1 MPRLP
6 KPATEPGPLFLLWPE
21 RVLFIG
27 RLGALSMHRHA
38 ATACVVSLDG
48 TLRVRTQPASARPDG
63 RSALIAAGVMHA
75 FDSGAQRVAVLYND
89 PHRPYY
95 RALAAR
101 PPGAPTRLPPAAE
114 ARLIDAL
121 TALAGSADGG
131 GPLPIAAFERTAA
144 DVLAAATDPGPDRRV
159 VRVGELMRADLGRNR
174 SLGELAAAVRLSPD
188 RLQHLFLA
196 EVGVPLR
203 RFRMWLRFRDTL
215 EAVAAGATITRA
227 ALDAGFASSSH
238 FSHAFRATF
247 GVAASR
253 VFGASTQPRVVA
265 AA

>member
-1 MPRLP
+1 LPRLP
-6 KPATEPGPLFLLWPE
+6 KPAAGPGPLFLLWPE

-27 RLGALSMHRHA
+27 HLGALSMHRHA
-38 ATACVVSLDG
+38 ATACVLSLDG
-48 TLRVRTQPASARPDG
+48 TLRVRTRPPSARPAG

-75 FDSGAQRVAVLYND
+75 FDSGRQRVAVLYND

-101 PPGAPTRLPPAAE
+101 PPAVDRLAPAAE
-114 ARLIDAL
+114 ARLIA
-121 TALAGSADGG
+121 AAAGLAENGDGA
-131 GPLPIAAFERTAA
+131 LPIGAFELIAGE
-144 DVLAAATDPGPDRRV
+144 VLAAAPDPGPERRIA
-159 VRVGELMRADLGRNR
+159 RIGDLLRADLGRNR
-174 SLGELAAAVRLSPD
+174 SIGELAAAVRLSPD

-203 RFRMWLRFRDTL
+203 RFRMWLRFRHTL

-253 VFGASTQPRVVA
+253 VFGASAQPRVVA
-265 AA
+265 VTG

>member
-6 KPATEPGPLFLLWPE
+6 KPAAGPGPLFLLWPE
-21 RVLFIG
+21 RVLFVG
-27 RLGALSMHRHA
+27 QLGALSMHRHA
-38 ATACVVSLDG
+38 ATACVLGLDG
-48 TLRVRTQPASARPDG
+48 PLRVRTRPPSARPAG

-75 FDSGAQRVAVLYND
+75 FDSGRQRVAVLYND

-101 PPGAPTRLPPAAE
+101 QTAVRLPPAAE
-114 ARLIDAL
+114 ARLIAAAG
-121 TALAGSADGG
+121 ALADGDG
-131 GPLPIAAFERTAA
+131 ALPVAGFERVA
-144 DVLAAATDPGPDRRV
+144 DEVLAAAPDPGPERRIA
-159 VRVGELMRADLGRNR
+159 RVSDLLRADLGHNR
-174 SLGELAAAVRLSPD
+174 SIGELAVAVRLSPD

-203 RFRMWLRFRDTL
+203 RFRMWLRFRHTL
-215 EAVAAGATITRA
+215 EAVATGATITRA

-253 VFGASTQPRVVA
+253 VFGASAQPRVVA
-265 AA
+265 VAP

>member
-48 TLRVRTQPASARPDG
+48 TFRVRTQPASARATG

-75 FDSGAQRVAVLYND
+75 FDSGDQRVAVLYND

-101 PPGAPTRLPPAAE
+101 PPGVASLAPDAE
-114 ARLIDAL
+114 ARLVP
-121 TALAGSADGG
+121 ALAALADGSTA
-131 GPLPIAAFERTAA
+131 LPIADFERAA
-144 DVLAAATDPGPDRRV
+144 DEVLARAPDPGPDRRV
-159 VRVGELMRADLGRNR
+159 VRVGDLLRADLGRNR
-174 SLGELAAAVRLSPD
+174 SLAELAAAVRLSPD
-188 RLQHLFLA
+188 RLQHLFVA

-203 RFRMWLRFRDTL
+203 RFRMWLRFRHTL
-215 EAVAAGATITRA
+215 EAVAAGATITRG

-253 VFGASTQPRVVA
+253 VFGASAQPRVIAVA
-265 AA
+265 P